1 MNRVALLWDE
11 SYLWG
16 VMAYEAL
23 LAHNLPFDLIRS
35 EDIRAGKLQGYTL
48 LFVPGGWASN
58 KMKSLGDEGVEA
70 IKQFIHN
77 GGNYLGFCGGAG
89 LATLDGIGLL
99 PIKRKPTRERVPSF
113 SGKIKLNLSAHPLW
127 QGIAEPVFYAWWPSQ
142 FTIDSSINVLATY
155 AQAMPDAFSSDL
167 NVADVES
174 TRSWQELEKIYGI
187 NLDPKRLINDPAVV
201 EGSYGK
207 GKVLLSLIHFDTPD
221 DANGATVLKNLWSYL
236 AGHVSIE
243 GDFRTSVL
251 PYFHADGASE
261 LISEMEASID
271 ELIVLGTRNFLW
283 FWRNPLLLQWRRGIR
298 GLEYCSLFILIK
310 RISGLLKYNNAVHS
324 SLITDHASRIEKL
337 FIPFV
342 GSAKKLLILER
353 QALQNGHITYEK
365 CDDPEIQKIR
375 TELFAN
381 SKSYGGLFKKLIDE
395 IDSLLYVLLA
405 ADSKHF

>member
-1 MNRVALLWDE
+1 
-11 SYLWG
+11 
-16 VMAYEAL
+16 MAYEAL

-142 FTIDSSINVLATY
+142 FAIDSSINVLATY

-261 LISEMEASID
+261 LISEMEALID

>member
-1 MNRVALLWDE
+1 
-11 SYLWG
+11 
-16 VMAYEAL
+16 MAYEAL

-89 LATLDGIGLL
+89 LATFDGIGLL

-142 FTIDSSINVLATY
+142 FAIDSSINVLATY

-243 GDFRTSVL
+243 GDFRTSVF
-251 PYFHADGASE
+251 PHFRADGASK

-283 FWRNPLLLQWRRGIR
+283 FWRTPLLLQWRRGIR
-298 GLEYCSLFILIK
+298 GLEYCTLFILIK
-310 RISGLLKYNNAVHS
+310 RISGLLKYNNTVHS

-337 FIPFV
+337 FMPFV
-342 GSAKKLLILER
+342 GTTKKLLILER